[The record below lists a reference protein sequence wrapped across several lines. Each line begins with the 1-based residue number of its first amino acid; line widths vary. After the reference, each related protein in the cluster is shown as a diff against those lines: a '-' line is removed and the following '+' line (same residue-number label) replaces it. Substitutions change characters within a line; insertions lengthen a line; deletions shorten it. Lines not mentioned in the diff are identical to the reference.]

1 MVQLTLVSIG
11 LNIVGLLVL
20 LVDDGILSGGSAA
33 SEAGIVVLGDTLVGF
48 LGGSGSGALDGL
60 RDVVGGVLSGKAS

>member
-1 MVQLTLVSIG
+1 MQLTLVGIG

-20 LVDDGILSGGSAA
+20 LVDDSILSGGSAA

-48 LGGSGSGALDGL
+48 LGGSGSTALDGL
-60 RDVVGGVLSGKAS
+60 RDVVGGVLNDKAS

>member
-1 MVQLTLVSIG
+1 MVQLTLVGIG

-20 LVDDGILSGGSAA
+20 LVDDSILSGGSAA
-33 SEAGIVVLGDTLVGF
+33 SEAGIAVLGDTLVGF
-48 LGGSGSGALDGL
+48 LGGSGSTTLDGL